1 MHPMERLRHVAR
13 ARLPDPGVV
22 ARESAAALAALGDD
36 GAGLL
41 LSCRRL
47 LERHPA
53 SGPLWWLCA
62 RAVCADDARAEA
74 WRCAEEL
81 DGDPTTGR
89 LALEVPDDATIAVV
103 GWPEVAAGALAR
115 RGDLRALVVD
125 GRGDGAALA
134 RRLRAVDVDAV
145 DVDDAG
151 AAPAVAASDLV
162 VLEAAALG
170 PTAFV
175 AAPGSWAAAAVA
187 HHAGIPVWLVAG
199 VGRSLPPGLWA
210 ALSPWPAGG
219 DPWTA
224 AEEVVPLDLV
234 DAVVRPGGLVALS
247 GGTPLPADC
256 SDVPELL

>member
-1 MHPMERLRHVAR
+1 MERLRHVAR

-22 ARESAAALAALGDD
+22 ARESAVALAALGDD
-36 GAGLL
+36 GPGLL
-41 LSCRRL
+41 MSCRRL
-47 LERHPA
+47 IEGHPA

-62 RAVCADDARAEA
+62 RVVSADDAPAVA

-81 DGDPTTGR
+81 DGDPTAGR
-89 LALEVPDDATIAVV
+89 LAVEVPDDATVAVV

-115 RGDLRALVVD
+115 RGDVRALVVD
-125 GRGDGAALA
+125 GRGDGAELA

-151 AAPAVAASDLV
+151 AAPAVAASDVV

-170 PTAFV
+170 PHAFV

-210 ALSPWPAGG
+210 ALARRRVAG
-219 DPWTA
+219 DAWA
-224 AEEVVPLDLV
+224 ATEDVVPLELV
-234 DAVVRPGGLVALS
+234 DAVVRPDGRVAL
-247 GGTPLPADC
+247 GDGVRLPADC
-256 SDVPELL
+256 LDVAELL

>member
-1 MHPMERLRHVAR
+1 MERLRSVAR
-13 ARLPDPGVV
+13 ARLLDPGVV

-47 LERHPA
+47 LERHPT

-62 RAVCADDARAEA
+62 RVVCAADAPAEA
-74 WRCAEEL
+74 WRCADEL
-81 DGDPTTGR
+81 EGDPTAGV
-89 LALEVPDDATIAVV
+89 LATEVPDDATVVVV

-115 RGDLRALVVD
+115 RGDLRSLVVD

-134 RRLRAVDVDAV
+134 QRLRAVDADAV

-151 AAPAVAASDLV
+151 TGPAVATSDLV

-187 HHAGIPVWLVAG
+187 RHAGIPVWLVAG
-199 VGRSLPPGLWA
+199 VGRSLPLGLWTA
-210 ALSPWPAGG
+210 SARRRGGGEPWVAHH
-219 DPWTA
+219 D
-224 AEEVVPLDLV
+224 VVPLELA
-234 DAVVRPGGLVALS
+234 DAVVRPDGRVALAE
-247 GGTPLPADC
+247 GVRLLADC
-256 SDVPELL
+256 PDAAELLK